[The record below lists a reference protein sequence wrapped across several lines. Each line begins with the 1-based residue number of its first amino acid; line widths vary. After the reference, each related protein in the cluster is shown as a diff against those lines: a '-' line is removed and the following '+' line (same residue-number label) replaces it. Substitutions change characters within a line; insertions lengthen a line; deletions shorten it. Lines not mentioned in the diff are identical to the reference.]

1 MQVSSVRRSA
11 GRQATPKLL
20 AAVIAAALIAPVMG
34 YAQTFVPAG
43 PGTESGPYFLMNGAN
58 SPQAGQPT
66 DTPPYFATQSGAVQ
80 SIAVDPFNSQVMLV
94 SSPSGGIF
102 RSTDGGQTWAATTDN
117 QASLAVSQISFDLSD
132 PTGMRLVASVGST
145 TNGAIGTHFDR
156 GGLTNQGLLYST
168 DGGKSWSA
176 IGQSSLPDVS
186 MLNVV
191 ARGNVIMAAGFEEEG
206 EKPNGANSGLYRST
220 DGGKTFAR
228 VDLAAGSGLPPG
240 PTSALVGDPHD
251 PNRFYVGVSGTSNTA
266 VYTSA
271 DGGKTWTQIFSAA
284 NANGAI
290 NANTPTMLRVAAGPN
305 GSVVVGVVNMAQGQL
320 NNAFLSQNGGKS
332 WVDLSPSLAADT
344 VSNQTGGNTSR
355 AAAYQLQRYGEN
367 IPGLAINQGGQ
378 AMTNSLVAIDPNH
391 PNVVYIAGDGRYDQ
405 ATGSTFEGVSAIR
418 VAVNADGTITYA
430 PLTDNYTSDHSTV
443 HPDARAFAFDGQGNL
458 LMSTDGGL
466 YTRTNPSSTDG
477 VWRGLNNGR
486 QALEI
491 YSLGLDPNNGQIAVA
506 AQDNGAARQTPGNAS
521 IYRQIGG
528 GDGSL
533 ALVNGQST
541 PGFSYTYVAS
551 QYLGGL
557 TRYKTDA
564 QGNYVNT
571 VPWTDAS
578 GNLIDNYP
586 VSTDIYFAPDS
597 TGVFATVANP
607 YVGGNTVELDSNTI
621 NFVNPFVLNHIDKSL
636 MATGV
641 APGVLVS
648 QDSFNTAPTPYVAGD
663 TSCTQGCYQIL
674 PSYFAG
680 ATGFVSALDFGT
692 QDNTYALL
700 AGTYLYQDPQSGNYA
715 RLFVSTG
722 TSIDSIN
729 LQPVFSFPVA
739 MHAPNAVLFDPR
751 SQNRFF
757 AAAPGAD
764 GNGFLWGTVDGGA
777 TGKDLTANLPANF
790 IRPDALGFINSNGVN
805 ALLVGGMNSAA
816 NAGNPLVS
824 AESDANGNLFDWRRL
839 GNGLPN
845 TQITVIDYQPG
856 LDALA
861 IGTYGRGAW
870 MLYDVTSNYAS
881 AKVLQFGLAN
891 NDSDPDP
898 SLLSGNRPLI
908 KYGTGTLT
916 LTGTASYTGGTTVNS
931 GTVVLNGSI
940 LDGVVLASP
949 SATLAGSGSASG
961 LLDVRGGLVAPGST
975 GGNTL
980 TVGSLSNQGGTM
992 LFAYDMG
999 NGANTHLTVNG
1010 NANIAGMKL
1019 LLAPL
1024 AQTGTSFYRSFN
1036 LLSAGSLTGQFSNAS
1051 SATGST
1057 AWINLPALQ
1066 PAANGQAPV
1075 LASAPTGQLARI
1087 DYLNSVSL
1095 EILNPLNWTA
1105 GTSNSNQYAVGQ
1117 ALNSLQYTASGNL
1130 LTQLNAAASGNVPVN
1145 LEVLSGESSVASAR
1159 SVNLVGDRFLA
1170 TIGQQMMDA
1179 PGCFDRQLDAASC
1192 RAPGQDVDDHRF
1204 WAQVTSLDTRLRG
1217 EFQNNTFSGSGIAVG
1232 GEVALGTQA
1241 RVGVALGHSQVTTS
1255 TPALSSNVRS
1265 QYNMLAAYASYL
1277 RGPWFIGGTLS
1288 YTDGWSHA
1296 DRTVAMGGA
1305 QTASGKPG
1313 VSALAMQLDTGFTFH
1328 IAKQWFIQPH
1338 AAVLAARSSQD
1349 GYTEVGAG
1357 ALSLHYYGIDQ
1368 TRYQGDLGV
1377 RLGASFEAGKAAFE
1391 PYVGLTGSAVW
1402 GDRQPVAQVAFAGAP
1417 GTPFQVRGN
1426 KLPGSWL
1433 NGEAGV
1439 HMLFSKSMQL
1449 DVSYQ
1454 GALGGNLGNDYFNAG
1469 LSWRF

>member
-1 MQVSSVRRSA
+1 MQASSIHRSTGRSA
-11 GRQATPKLL
+11 TPRLL
-20 AAVIAAALIAPVMG
+20 AAMIAAALIAPG
-34 YAQTFVPAG
+34 LAYAQTFVPAG
-43 PGTESGPYFLMNGAN
+43 PGTESGPYFLMNGADA
-58 SPQAGQPT
+58 PVAGQPT
-66 DTPPYFATQSGAVQ
+66 NVAPYFGTQSGAVQ
-80 SIAVDPFNSQVMLV
+80 SIAVDPFNPQILLV

-132 PTGMRLVASVGST
+132 PTGMTLVASIGST
-145 TNGAIGTHFDR
+145 TNGATGTHFDR

-176 IGQSSLPDVS
+176 IGQSTLPDVS

-228 VDLAAGSGLPPG
+228 VDQAAGSGLPPG
-240 PTSALVGDPHD
+240 PTSALVGDPND

-271 DGGKTWTQIFSAA
+271 DGGKTWTPIFSAA

-290 NANTPTMLRVAAGPN
+290 NSNTPTMLRVAAGPN
-305 GSVVVGVVNMAQGQL
+305 GSVVVGVVNMALGQL
-320 NNAFLSQNGGKS
+320 NNAFLSQNGGKT
-332 WVDLSPSLAADT
+332 WVDLSPSLAANT
-344 VSNQTGGNTSR
+344 VSNQTGGSTSR
-355 AAAYQLQRYGEN
+355 AAAYQLKRYGEN

-466 YTRTNPSSTDG
+466 YTRTNPTSNNGT
-477 VWRGLNNGR
+477 WRGLNNGR

-506 AQDNGAARQTPGNAS
+506 AQDNGAARQTPVNAS

-528 GDGSL
+528 GDGTL

-541 PGFSYTYVAS
+541 PGYSYTYVAS

-571 VPWTDAS
+571 VPWTDAN

-586 VSTDIYFAPDS
+586 VSTDLYFAPDS

-607 YVGGNTVELDSNTI
+607 YTGGNTVELDSNTI

-641 APGVLVS
+641 TPGVLVS
-648 QDSFNTAPTPYVAGD
+648 QDNFNTAPTPYVAGD
-663 TSCTQGCYQIL
+663 TACTQGCYQVL

-680 ATGFVSALDFGT
+680 VTGFVSALDFGT

-722 TSIDSIN
+722 TSINSIN

-816 NAGNPLVS
+816 DAGNPLVS
-824 AESDANGNLFDWRRL
+824 AESDANGNLSDWRRL

-845 TQITVIDYQPG
+845 TQITVIDYQPS

-891 NDSDPDP
+891 NDSNPDP

-916 LTGTASYTGGTTVNS
+916 LTGTASYTGGTTINS
-931 GTVVLNGSI
+931 GTVVLNGSV
-940 LDGVVLASP
+940 LNSVLLASP

-975 GGNTL
+975 SGNTL
-980 TVGSLSNQGGTM
+980 TVGSLSNQGGTL
-992 LFAYDMG
+992 LFAYNMG
-999 NGANTHLTVNG
+999 SGASTHLTVNG

-1019 LLAPL
+1019 LLAPV
-1024 AQTGTSFYRSFN
+1024 AQAGTSFYRSFN
-1036 LLSAGSLTGQFSNAS
+1036 LLSAGGLTGQFSNAS
-1051 SATGST
+1051 SSTGST
-1057 AWINLPALQ
+1057 AWINLSALQ
-1066 PAANGQAPV
+1066 PASNGHTPV
-1075 LASAPTGQLARI
+1075 PASVSLGQMARI
-1087 DYLNSVSL
+1087 SYSNSVSL
-1095 EILNPLNWTA
+1095 DILNPLNWTA

-1117 ALNSLQYTASGNL
+1117 ALNGLQYTASGSL
-1130 LTQLNAAASGNVPVN
+1130 LAQLNAAASGNVPAN
-1145 LEVLSGESSVASAR
+1145 LEMLSGESSVASTH
-1159 SVNLVGDRFLA
+1159 SVNLVDDRFLA
-1170 TIGQQMMDA
+1170 TIGQQMLGA
-1179 PGCFDRQLDAASC
+1179 PDCLGGQLDAANC
-1192 RAPGQDVDDHRF
+1192 LAQGRDDHRF
-1204 WAQVTSLDTRLRG
+1204 WAQVTSIDTRLNG
-1217 EFQNNTFSGSGIAVG
+1217 EFQSNRFGGSGIAVG
-1232 GEVALGTQA
+1232 GDVALGGQA
-1241 RVGVALGHSQVTTS
+1241 KVGFALGHSNVTTS

-1288 YTDGWSHA
+1288 YANGWSYA
-1296 DRTVAMGGA
+1296 DRTVVMGGA
-1305 QTASGKPG
+1305 QTATGKPG
-1313 VSALAMQLDTGFTFH
+1313 VSALAMQIDTGFNFR
-1328 IAKQWFIQPH
+1328 IAKRWFIQPH
-1338 AAVLAARSSQD
+1338 AAVTAARSSQD
-1349 GYTEVGAG
+1349 GYTEFGAG
-1357 ALSLHYYGIDQ
+1357 ALSLQYHGIDQ
-1368 TRYQGDLGV
+1368 TRYQGDLGM
-1377 RLGASFEAGKAAFE
+1377 RLGASFEAGKASFE
-1391 PYVGLTGSAVW
+1391 PYVGLTGSAIW
-1402 GDRQPVAQVAFAGAP
+1402 GDRQPVAQVAFVGAP
-1417 GTPFQVRGN
+1417 GTSFQIRGN

-1439 HMLFSKSMQL
+1439 HVAFSESMLL
-1449 DVSYQ
+1449 DVGYQ
-1454 GALGGNLGNDYFNAG
+1454 GALGGRLGNDYFNAG